1 MSTPKTSL
9 MIRAKSHDKKYF
21 LIIPIFLIFFFSL
34 FSTASKTFNINESQ
48 LNSIENKFGIQG
60 KNRVEEW
67 DAMLESSKD
76 ETTLNKIKNVND
88 FFNKITYKT
97 DLSHWRQKDYWAT
110 PFEFMGSGAGDC
122 EDYAIAKYFSL
133 IKLGIPDEKLR
144 ITYVSYKKAN
154 SKFEQAHM
162 VLTYYHK
169 TGVEPVVLDNI
180 DKTLQVAVIVAK
192 YSEMFVTSINKFVKS
207 SSKVNPLKL
216 NKNDFSINEITAY
229 ENYQKICFPSE

>member
-1 MSTPKTSL
+1 MQK
-9 MIRAKSHDKKYF
+9 
-21 LIIPIFLIFFFSL
+21 IFLVSFVIIFFSSL
-34 FSTASKTFNINESQ
+34 FSTASKTFNIDENQ
-48 LNSIENKFGIQG
+48 LKNIENKFGSQG
-60 KNRVEEW
+60 RKIVEEW
-67 DAMLESSKD
+67 DSMLETSKN
-76 ETTLNKIKNVND
+76 ENILNKIKNVND

-180 DKTLQVAVIVAK
+180 DKTLQVASKRTDLKPVYSFNASGLWQAK
-192 YSEMFVTSINKFVKS
+192 TKGEARVGNNELKS
-207 SSKVNPLKL
+207 WKDLMSR
-216 NKNDFSINEITAY
+216 F
-229 ENYQKICFPSE
+229 

>member
-1 MSTPKTSL
+1 MQKILFIS
-9 MIRAKSHDKKYF
+9 F
-21 LIIPIFLIFFFSL
+21 VLISFFSL
-34 FSTASKTFNINESQ
+34 FSTASKTFNITESQ

-133 IKLGIPDEKLR
+133 IKLGVDDDKLR
-144 ITYVSYKKAN
+144 ITYVSYTKAN

-169 TGVEPVVLDNI
+169 SGAEPVVLDNI
-180 DKTLQVAVIVAK
+180 NKTLQLASKRTDLKPVYSFNASGLWQAK
-192 YSEMFVTSINKFVKS
+192 TKGETKVGSNNLKS
-207 SSKVNPLKL
+207 WKDLMSR
-216 NKNDFSINEITAY
+216 F
-229 ENYQKICFPSE
+229 

>member
-1 MSTPKTSL
+1 MQKILFIS
-9 MIRAKSHDKKYF
+9 F
-21 LIIPIFLIFFFSL
+21 VLISFFSL
-34 FSTASKTFNINESQ
+34 FSTASKTFNITESQ

-67 DAMLESSKD
+67 DAMLESSKE

-144 ITYVSYKKAN
+144 ITYVSYKKVN

-180 DKTLQVAVIVAK
+180 DKTLQVASKRTDLKPVYSFNASGLWQAK
-192 YSEMFVTSINKFVKS
+192 TKGEARVGNNELKS
-207 SSKVNPLKL
+207 WKDLMSR
-216 NKNDFSINEITAY
+216 F
-229 ENYQKICFPSE
+229 

>member
-1 MSTPKTSL
+1 MQKIL
-9 MIRAKSHDKKYF
+9 
-21 LIIPIFLIFFFSL
+21 LISFVLISFFSL
-34 FSTASKTFNINESQ
+34 FSTASKTFNITESQ

-67 DAMLESSKD
+67 DAMLESSKE

-180 DKTLQVAVIVAK
+180 DKTLQVASKRTDLKPVYSFNASGLWQAK
-192 YSEMFVTSINKFVKS
+192 TKGEARVGNNELKS
-207 SSKVNPLKL
+207 WKDLMSR
-216 NKNDFSINEITAY
+216 F
-229 ENYQKICFPSE
+229 

>member
-1 MSTPKTSL
+1 MQKIL
-9 MIRAKSHDKKYF
+9 
-21 LIIPIFLIFFFSL
+21 LISFVLISFFSL
-34 FSTASKTFNINESQ
+34 FSTASKTFNITESQ

-67 DAMLESSKD
+67 DAMLESSKE

-180 DKTLQVAVIVAK
+180 DKTLQVASKRTDLKPVYSFNASGLWQAK
-192 YSEMFVTSINKFVKS
+192 TKGEARVGNNELKS
-207 SSKVNPLKL
+207 WKDLISR
-216 NKNDFSINEITAY
+216 F
-229 ENYQKICFPSE
+229 